1 MADQAGDEANHADR
15 NADAPEGAPV
25 GEKLNGKRGLW
36 RITPFVV
43 LAALVAG
50 FFTLGLDEYVNLQT
64 VADHHEALTRFVEE
78 HFVTAIIAY
87 LLFYAVFVAVSVPG
101 AAVLTVTGGLLF
113 GTFLGGTLTIIG
125 ATAGATAIFLIA
137 RTALGDFLRRQAGG
151 AIRRMAEGFRKDGF
165 NYLLVLRLVPV
176 FPFFVVNL
184 APAFLGVKLTSF
196 VAATLIGI
204 APATYVFSS
213 VGAGLGSVIAR
224 GEAISLGT
232 VMTPQIIT
240 ALVGLALL
248 ALIPVG
254 VRRWR
259 EWRALRG

>member
-1 MADQAGDEANHADR
+1 MVDQTTKNTDIADDT
-15 NADAPEGAPV
+15 APT
-25 GEKLNGKRGLW
+25 KLNGKRGLW
-36 RITPFVV
+36 RIAPFVV
-43 LAALVAG
+43 LAALIAG
-50 FFTLGLDEYVNLQT
+50 FFALGLDAYVNLQT
-64 VADHHEALTRFVEE
+64 VADNHAALTRFVEE
-78 HFVTAIIAY
+78 NFAIAIIAY
-87 LLFYAVFVAVSVPG
+87 LLFYAVFVAVSIPG
-101 AAVLTVTGGLLF
+101 AAVVTVTGGFLF
-113 GTFLGGTLTIIG
+113 GTLLGGTLTIIG

-137 RTALGDFLRRQAGG
+137 RTTLGDFLRRQAGG
-151 AIRRMAEGFRKDGF
+151 AVSRMAEGFRKDGF

-184 APAFLGVKLTSF
+184 APAFLGLKLSSF
-196 VAATLIGI
+196 VAATFIGI

-213 VGAGLGSVIAR
+213 VGAGLGSVLAR
-224 GEAISLGT
+224 GDEISLGS

-259 EWRALRG
+259 EWRGLRS

>member
-1 MADQAGDEANHADR
+1 MVDRADDESDKAGGAK
-15 NADAPEGAPV
+15 ADAGS
-25 GEKLNGKRGLW
+25 RGLL
-36 RITPFVV
+36 RFSPFIV
-43 LAALVAG
+43 LAVLVAAFFG
-50 FFTLGLDEYVNLQT
+50 FGLDEYVNLQT
-64 VADHHEALTRFVEE
+64 VADNQAALTRFVEE
-78 HFVTAIIAY
+78 NFVTAIIAY

-101 AAVLTVTGGLLF
+101 AAVLTVTGGFLF

-125 ATAGATAIFLIA
+125 ATAGATGIFLIA

-151 AIRRMAEGFRKDGF
+151 AISRMAEGFRKDGF
-165 NYLLVLRLVPV
+165 SYLLVLRLVPV

-184 APAFLGVKLTSF
+184 APAFLGVSLTSF

-204 APATYVFSS
+204 APATYVFAS

-224 GEAISLGT
+224 GEAISLGS

-240 ALVGLALL
+240 ALFGLALL

-259 EWRALRG
+259 EWRETRG

>member
-1 MADQAGDEANHADR
+1 MIEHGTEKTTQIDTP
-15 NADAPEGAPV
+15 APPA
-25 GEKLNGKRGLW
+25 LTGKRLAW
-36 RITPFVV
+36 RIAPFVV
-43 LAALVAG
+43 LAGLVAA
-50 FFTLGLDEYVNLQT
+50 FFAFGLDEYVNLQT
-64 VADHHEALTRFVEE
+64 VADHQGALKSFVEE
-78 HFVTAIIAY
+78 NFVTSVIAY

-101 AAVLTVTGGLLF
+101 AAVLTVTGGFLF
-113 GTFLGGTLTIIG
+113 GTLLGGTLTVVG
-125 ATAGATAIFLIA
+125 ATVGATAIFLIA
-137 RTALGDFLRRQAGG
+137 RTTIGDFLRKHAGG
-151 AIRRMAEGFRKDGF
+151 AVNRMAEGFRKDGF

-196 VAATLIGI
+196 VAATFIGI

-213 VGAGLGSVIAR
+213 VGAGLGSVFAR
-224 GEAISLGT
+224 GEEISLGS

-259 EWRALRG
+259 EWRGLRS